1 MYVLIYLQENKAI
14 DCVNTWSSKDPT
26 QITLQEEVCK
36 TYFNKF
42 SIINESFELFKHR
55 SLCLAF
61 CFDSPEQPE
70 MKMVFVPR

>member
-1 MYVLIYLQENKAI
+1 MVMYVLINLQANKAI
-14 DCVNTWSSKDPT
+14 DRVNTWSSEDLA

-42 SIINESFELFKHR
+42 SIINESFDMFKHR

-61 CFDSPEQPE
+61 FLTVQSNQ
-70 MKMVFVPR
+70 K